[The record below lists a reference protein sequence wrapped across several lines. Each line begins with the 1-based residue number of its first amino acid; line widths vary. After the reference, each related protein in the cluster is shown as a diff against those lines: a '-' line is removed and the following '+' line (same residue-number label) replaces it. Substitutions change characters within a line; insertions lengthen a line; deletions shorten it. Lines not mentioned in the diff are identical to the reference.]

1 MKRILSAL
9 LALIFALSFCAFA
22 ENWPLTVTDQAGRE
36 VTIEAEP
43 ETIVS
48 GYYIATSML
57 IALDQEDKLT
67 GVENDAHKRPVYALS
82 APQLLDLPPM
92 GTVKTFDLET
102 CALLNPDLVVL
113 PLRLADLAPKLEELG
128 FACLF
133 VNPESEELLKES
145 ISLLGMATGSSERA
159 QQLITFMDEKL
170 DMLDAALSDAE
181 KPLVYFSG
189 NSSFLNTAGPA
200 MYQHSLLE
208 NAGCENAAKDFSDT
222 YWAATSYEQILA
234 WNPAAIIMA
243 ADAKYNR
250 DSVLEDTSLSACAA
264 VENGC
269 VYQIPNAIESWDA
282 PVPGSFLA
290 SLWLASELH
299 PEHFSA
305 DEYQKAATEYYESFY
320 GFTPEF

>member
-1 MKRILSAL
+1 MKRILPAL
-9 LALIFALSFCAFA
+9 LVLIFTLNSCAFA
-22 ENWPLTVTDQAGRE
+22 DAWPLTVTDQAGRE
-36 VTIEAEP
+36 VTIEAQP

-57 IALDQEDKLT
+57 IALDQEAKLL
-67 GVENDAHKRPVYALS
+67 GVENDAGKRPVYALS
-82 APQLLDLPPM
+82 APHLLALPSM

-113 PLRLADLAPKLEELG
+113 PLRLSELAPKLEELG

-133 VNPESEELLKES
+133 VNPESEDLLKES
-145 ISLLGMATGSSERA
+145 IMLLGMATGSSERA
-159 QQLITFMDEKL
+159 QQLINFMDEKL
-170 DMLDAALSDAE
+170 DALDAALQDTE

-222 YWAATSYEQILA
+222 YWAATSYEQLLA
-234 WNPAAIIMA
+234 WNPDAIIMA
-243 ADAKYNR
+243 ADAKYSR
-250 DSVLEDTSLSACAA
+250 DSVLAD
-264 VENGC
+264 ENLICCNAIESGS
-269 VYQIPNAIESWDA
+269 VYQVPNAIESWDA

-290 SLWLASELH
+290 SLYLAARLH
-299 PEHFSA
+299 PEHFSMA
-305 DEYQKAATEYYESFY
+305 EYEAAVTEYYESFY